1 MIYVISDLHGYPLEK
16 FQQLLRKAEFG
27 EMDVLYI
34 LGDVIDR
41 NDDGGIEMLNWL
53 RERDNV
59 HLILGNHEEMLLS
72 VLDASGIEKQERLK
86 SYRLSGGEVTLNALE
101 KLHRRSPESV
111 TAIVAYLRNASLYQ
125 IVTTNNQKY
134 LLLHGGL
141 DNFSRDKRLSDYTS
155 DEILWAW
162 PEIDDTY
169 YGDMITI
176 FGHTPTVSYGEAYRG
191 KILKTK
197 TWIDIDVGAG
207 LGIEPVLLRLDDM
220 REFRN
225 DR

>member
-41 NDDGGIEMLNWL
+41 NNDGGIEMLNWL

-86 SYRLSGGEVTLNALE
+86 NYRLSGGEVTLMLWKNFTGV
-101 KLHRRSPESV
+101 HR
-111 TAIVAYLRNASLYQ
+111 
-125 IVTTNNQKY
+125 
-134 LLLHGGL
+134 
-141 DNFSRDKRLSDYTS
+141 
-155 DEILWAW
+155 
-162 PEIDDTY
+162 
-169 YGDMITI
+169 
-176 FGHTPTVSYGEAYRG
+176 EA
-191 KILKTK
+191 
-197 TWIDIDVGAG
+197 
-207 LGIEPVLLRLDDM
+207 
-220 REFRN
+220 
-225 DR
+225 